1 MWKVFLLNLVLTNYV
16 FSQQDIPLKIDT
28 IIQSKDWMNNKFS
41 EKKSLSGNKRNLNFR
56 VNDQEIS
63 VSERYVNRLDCFGK
77 WKLSVNNSSYPITSI
92 YQKSY
97 GTKMDR
103 SLNLMQENIVLKTF
117 NFFSMVELF
126 YSSWGC
132 VGDFCQEI
140 EVIELKFTNDGKLL
154 SSRFYQKLE
163 NDPLE

>member
-1 MWKVFLLNLVLTNYV
+1 MRHAMPALESVPCLPVCGKYFLKT
-16 FSQQDIPLKIDT
+16 
-28 IIQSKDWMNNKFS
+28 
-41 EKKSLSGNKRNLNFR
+41 
-56 VNDQEIS
+56 
-63 VSERYVNRLDCFGK
+63 
-77 WKLSVNNSSYPITSI
+77 
-92 YQKSY
+92 SY

-163 NDPLE
+163 NDPLK